1 MEGQVLIQIYA
12 PLWRCS
18 GGPTIDAQ
26 SVGIHSWFKIGFNPL
41 IIAATLDE

>member
-18 GGPTIDAQ
+18 GGPTISAP
-26 SVGIHSWFKIGFNPL
+26 SVGINLWFNEGFNPS
-41 IIAATLDE
+41 IIVVPLQH